1 MPNSKQAAAC
11 RTCGKELARDARMCP
26 YCGQYR
32 PVTASSLVRTIAWVV
47 GLSAAAVTTIAFVS
61 ALDKHLSS
69 AFLIG
74 RTYAVAKL
82 GPICA
87 TIQGL
92 ANADSSGVSTLAE
105 ADRYGCVVVAPHDRI
120 SLTML
125 EKNATLVKVRVNAPG
140 QDADKFEGWTKAE
153 NVVPPSH
160 PYS

>member
-11 RTCGKELARDARMCP
+11 RTCRKELARDARMCP

-32 PVTASSLVRTIAWVV
+32 PVTASSLVRTITWVV
-47 GLSAAAVTTIAFVS
+47 GLTAAAVTMIAFVS

-87 TIQGL
+87 TIHGL
-92 ANADSSGVSTLAE
+92 ANADSSGVTTLTQ
-105 ADRYGCVVVAPHDRI
+105 ADRYGCVIVTPQDGS

-125 EKNATLVKVRVNAPG
+125 EKNAALVRVRVNAPG
-140 QDADKFEGWTKAE
+140 LDADRFEGWTKADI
-153 NVVPPSH
+153 VAAPP
-160 PYS
+160 PA